1 MPFVSAKQRA
11 FAHVNP
17 EKFGG
22 EEGLKEWESDT
33 PSELPSYAHG
43 QTTSPKVKRKFQ
55 WASKR
60 KRVS

>member
-11 FAHVNP
+11 FAHANP

-33 PSELPSYAHG
+33 PSKLPKYVHKT
-43 QTTSPKVKRKFQ
+43 TTSPETKKKFTYAAKGKPKQ
-55 WASKR
+55 
-60 KRVS
+60 